1 VAVAAP
7 GRAKRPG
14 AARPTL
20 EPPSQEELD
29 SCPFCAGH
37 EDMTPPQT
45 LVLPEDGDWRVRVVP
60 NLYPAFER
68 QEVVVHS
75 REHVRSV
82 ADLDDDELALTAA
95 AWQRRARDEPGNV
108 FPLINEGKDA
118 GASRPHSHSQL
129 VWLPEPPPQRAR
141 PRGEPFL
148 SDRGLDAVCPW
159 ASRLPYETVI
169 APKDREA
176 DWRSSEL
183 LGRALRLLAYIVRRL
198 RTLEGPIPLNVW
210 LEQSEDDWRL
220 VLLPR
225 LTVLAG
231 LELGA
236 GIFVNT
242 LDPSEAAARLL
253 DEGPR

>member
-1 VAVAAP
+1 MAVIAP

-14 AARPTL
+14 ASRQVL
-20 EPPSQEELD
+20 EPPTEDELEA
-29 SCPFCAGH
+29 CPFCAGH

-45 LVLPEDGDWRVRVVP
+45 LVVPEEGDWRVRVVP

-75 REHVRSV
+75 PRHVRSV
-82 ADLDDDELALTAA
+82 AELADEELDLVAE
-95 AWQRRARDEPGNV
+95 AWERRAEAQPGYV
-108 FPLINEGKDA
+108 FPLINEGRDA

-129 VWLPEPPPQRAR
+129 VWLPEPPPVRAR
-141 PRGEPFL
+141 PRGTPFL
-148 SDRGLDAVCPW
+148 ERDGLTVTCPW
-159 ASRLPYETVI
+159 ASRLPYECVV
-169 APKDREA
+169 APAEPDA
-176 DWRSSEL
+176 DGLSSPL
-183 LGRALRLLAYIVRRL
+183 LAPAIRLLAHLVRQL
-198 RTLEGPIPLNVW
+198 HSVEGAAPLNAW
-210 LEQSEDDWRL
+210 LEHDPSDWRL

-242 LDPSEAAARLL
+242 LSPDEAAERLQA
-253 DEGPR
+253 GAV